1 MNSKQQNREC
11 QGTLVSQV
19 QSRAC
24 QPFGALL
31 DLIISGQ
38 DERTL
43 ATDHEPN
50 TNTTTTYAD
59 SWDRRTDRLD
69 TEDQGKEKQT
79 GTKAA
84 GIGFQRNPRS
94 ADHKNASFSSSFSTS
109 SWLFSLATSM
119 GVFPSKFWRVL
130 RARGGGGGGQSRG
143 GGTIAYY
150 NGEQS
155 VCQGAINLHSSPV
168 LEQEHNALLTAIASG
183 KVKGGVLVL
192 VQRVNHRPCLKKNL
206 STFHLKQK
214 HHPKLRSTQKP
225 KILLSPPTRTC
236 ILRDK
241 K

>member
-130 RARGGGGGGQSRG
+130 RARGGGGGWSVKRRG
-143 GGTIAYY
+143 NY
-150 NGEQS
+150 
-155 VCQGAINLHSSPV
+155 
-168 LEQEHNALLTAIASG
+168 
-183 KVKGGVLVL
+183 
-192 VQRVNHRPCLKKNL
+192 
-206 STFHLKQK
+206 
-214 HHPKLRSTQKP
+214 
-225 KILLSPPTRTC
+225 C
-236 ILRDK
+236 ILQWRAVSLPGCHQLTQQPRTWAGAQRTPYGHSQRQSEGRCSCSCPEGQPSPLPQEESEHISPETETPSEAK
-241 K
+241 VNSKA